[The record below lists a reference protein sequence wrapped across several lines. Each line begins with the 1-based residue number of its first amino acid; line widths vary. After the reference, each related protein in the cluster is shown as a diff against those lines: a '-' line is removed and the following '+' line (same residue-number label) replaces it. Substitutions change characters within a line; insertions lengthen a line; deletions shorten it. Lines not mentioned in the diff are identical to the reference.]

1 MKNSPAGDLKK
12 NRRKRLKAI
21 KAMKAMKAVVK
32 KDGNRE
38 LSQTLKC
45 RKSRAY
51 DAVGPII

>member
-1 MKNSPAGDLKK
+1 MKAMKP
-12 NRRKRLKAI
+12 
-21 KAMKAMKAVVK
+21 MKAMKAIVK
-32 KDGNRE
+32 KEGRGE